1 MAIQYIPEIFLRSK
15 KQNPELYI
23 YDFKMTEDVVKSK
36 VNLSLHMFSFLQTG
50 EKKVQLEDAFV
61 EVNNKQSVLIKSGNC
76 IMTELLDNEQI
87 YFCKLFFFSNKNIVD
102 FLERH
107 PQLMPKAKV
116 KYTETPF
123 FVIENDDYIHSF
135 VSSIS
140 TVLKMNMATAKP
152 LLSIKFEEIMLYL
165 SQKYGNAFVNYIQ
178 SLAHTYSHSSF
189 REIVEANTYSNLSI
203 PEIAFLANMSLS
215 TFKRHFIQEYHENPG
230 KWFQQKRLS
239 QAKKI
244 LDQGSKKPSE
254 IFAAFGYNNL
264 SNFSTAFK
272 NEFGYSPKATTSAVE

>member
-1 MAIQYIPEIFLRSK
+1 MPIQNIPEMFLRSK
-15 KQNPELYI
+15 TQNPELYI

-102 FLERH
+102 FLEKH
-107 PQLMPKAKV
+107 PYLLTKGKAKQI
-116 KYTETPF
+116 ETPL
-123 FVIENDDYIHSF
+123 FVIENDDFIHSF

-140 TVLKMNMATAKP
+140 SVLKLNTVAATP

-165 SQKYGNAFVNYIQ
+165 SQKYGSAFVNYIQ
-178 SLAHTYSHSSF
+178 SLAQTDSNSSF
-189 REIVEANTYSNLSI
+189 RKIVEANTYSNLSI

-215 TFKRHFIQEYHENPG
+215 TFKRHFVQEYHENPG
-230 KWFQQKRLS
+230 KWFQQKRLT
-239 QAKKI
+239 QAKKL
-244 LDQGSKKPSE
+244 LDKGEKKPSE
-254 IFAAFGYNNL
+254 IFAVFGYNNL

-272 NEFGYSPKATTSAVE
+272 NEFGYSPKVAKSAAF

>member
-1 MAIQYIPEIFLRSK
+1 MQIQNIPEMFLRSK
-15 KQNPELYI
+15 TQNPELYI

-87 YFCKLFFFSNKNIVD
+87 YFCKLFFFSNKNIID

-107 PQLMPKAKV
+107 PHLVSGTKTKQV
-116 KYTETPF
+116 ETPF
-123 FVIENDDYIHSF
+123 FVIENDEFIHSF
-135 VSSIS
+135 VASIS
-140 TVLKMNMATAKP
+140 SVLKLKTEMASP

-165 SQKYGNAFVNYIQ
+165 SQKYGSAFVNYIQ
-178 SLAHTYSHSSF
+178 SLANTDSNSSF
-189 REIVEANTYSNLSI
+189 RKIVDANVYSNLGV

-215 TFKRHFIQEYHENPG
+215 TFKRHFANEYQENPG
-230 KWFQQKRLS
+230 KWFQQKRLN
-239 QAKKI
+239 QAKKL
-244 LDQGSKKPSE
+244 LDKGEKKPSE

-272 NEFGYSPKATTSAVE
+272 NEFGYSPKEAKSATC

>member
-1 MAIQYIPEIFLRSK
+1 MYIQNIPEMFLRSK
-15 KQNPELYI
+15 IQNPELYI
-23 YDFKMTEDVVKSK
+23 YDFKMTQDIVKSR

-61 EVNNKQSVLIKSGNC
+61 EVNNKQSVLIRSGNC

-107 PQLMPKAKV
+107 PYLETKAKAKKV
-116 KYTETPF
+116 ETPF
-123 FVIENDDYIHSF
+123 FVIENDEFIHSF

-140 TVLKMNMATAKP
+140 SVLKLETVAAKP

-165 SQKYGNAFVNYIQ
+165 SQKYGSAFVNYIQ
-178 SLAHTYSHSSF
+178 SLANTDNNSSF
-189 REIVEANTYSNLSI
+189 RKIVDANVYSNLSV
-203 PEIAFLANMSLS
+203 PEIAFLTNMSLS
-215 TFKRHFIQEYHENPG
+215 TFKRHFANEYHENPG
-230 KWFQQKRLS
+230 KWFQQKRLT
-239 QAKKI
+239 QAKKL
-244 LDQGSKKPSE
+244 LDKGEKKPSE
-254 IFAAFGYNNL
+254 VFAAFGYNNL

-272 NEFGYSPKATTSAVE
+272 NEFGYSPREAKSDTR